1 MPTDLSPR
9 TRSLLVA
16 IPLALSLAA
25 CGGKDGGSG
34 EMNATPGDVDPETSA
49 TATEAEQQAFQ
60 PPADSVI
67 TPAQVEKYLKTT
79 LLQFDLVRKEAV
91 GLHETAREM
100 KERAK
105 DGGLV
110 AGLRNAAAG
119 MSLVGGWAD
128 VVGGSYVRS
137 ARTLGYNPAEME
149 WVRERMSEV
158 GGYMAM
164 KPMYEQAQQGAGAMA
179 GQIAEMRRQL
189 DAGQLAGYTREQLD
203 SMEAQTLRSAAE
215 VQAQNGASRAVLA
228 NVEVLRR
235 ARPAVTD
242 TMWTVV
248 GWTGGAT
255 GLLALTGLTDPEDT
269 EAQRKLDEVRA
280 LYQAVLANRPFQA
293 GQAAGDG
300 AAPRK

>member
-9 TRSLLVA
+9 IRSLLVA
-16 IPLALSLAA
+16 VPLALALAA

-34 EMNATPGDVDPETSA
+34 EMDATPGDVDPETSA
-49 TATEAEQQAFQ
+49 SVTEAEQQAFQ

-67 TPAQVEKYLKTT
+67 TPEQVEKYLKTT

-100 KERAK
+100 EERSK

-119 MSLVGGWAD
+119 LSLVGGWAD

-179 GQIAEMRRQL
+179 EQIAEMRRQL

-215 VQAQNGASRAVLA
+215 MQAQNGTSRAVLA

-255 GLLALTGLTDPEDT
+255 GLLALTGLTDPKDT
-269 EAQRKLDEVRA
+269 EAQKKLDEVRA

-293 GQAAGDG
+293 GQAAQDG
-300 AAPRK
+300 APRS